1 MMSCYRHVQVGQLII
16 GSFLAVEVMF
26 LFMSSLGTTIF
37 TSLFIVPLVL
47 IVLFGWLTVEVDDE
61 KVSCIFGLGW
71 PRKRIPL
78 DDIASVEI
86 VRNKWWYGFGIRLTP
101 SGWMFNIQ
109 GLDAVMVERKSGK
122 KFRIGTDEP
131 ADLAEA
137 IESAIGGL
145 KT

>member
-1 MMSCYRHVQVGQLII
+1 MMFCYRHVQVGWFLI
-16 GSFLAVEVMF
+16 GSFLAIEALF
-26 LFMSSLGTTIF
+26 FFMSN
-37 TSLFIVPLVL
+37 LVAAILASL
-47 IVLFGWLTVEVDDE
+47 IVIFGWLTVEVDDE
-61 KVSCIFGLGW
+61 KVSCLFGFGC

-137 IESAIGGL
+137 IESALGGL
-145 KT
+145 ET

>member
-1 MMSCYRHVQVGQLII
+1 MMFYYRHVQVGWFLI
-16 GSFLAVEVMF
+16 GSFLAIEALF
-26 LFMSSLGTTIF
+26 FFMSN
-37 TSLFIVPLVL
+37 LVAAILASL
-47 IVLFGWLTVEVDDE
+47 IVIFGWLTVEVDDE
-61 KVSCIFGLGW
+61 KVSCSFGFGW

-131 ADLAEA
+131 AELAEA
-137 IESAIGGL
+137 IESALGGL

>member
-1 MMSCYRHVQVGQLII
+1 MMFCYRHVQVGWFLI
-16 GSFLAVEVMF
+16 GSFLAIEALF
-26 LFMSSLGTTIF
+26 FFMSN
-37 TSLFIVPLVL
+37 LVAAILASL

-61 KVSCIFGLGW
+61 KVSCLFGFGW

-131 ADLAEA
+131 AELAEA
-137 IESAIGGL
+137 IESALGGL

>member
-1 MMSCYRHVQVGQLII
+1 MMFCYRHVQVGQLLI

-131 ADLAEA
+131 AELAEA
-137 IESAIGGL
+137 IKSALGGL

>member
-1 MMSCYRHVQVGQLII
+1 MMFCYRHVQVGWFLI
-16 GSFLAVEVMF
+16 GSFLAIEALF
-26 LFMSSLGTTIF
+26 FFMSN
-37 TSLFIVPLVL
+37 LVAAILASL

-61 KVSCIFGLGW
+61 KVSCLFGFGW

-137 IESAIGGL
+137 IESALGGL
-145 KT
+145 ET